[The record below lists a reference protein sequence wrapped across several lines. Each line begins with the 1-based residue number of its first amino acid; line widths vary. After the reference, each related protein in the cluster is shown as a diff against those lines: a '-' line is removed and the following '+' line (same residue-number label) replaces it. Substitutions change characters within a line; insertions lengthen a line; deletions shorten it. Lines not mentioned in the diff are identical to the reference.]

1 MELEGAFLSTF
12 FIFEPIRAISMILI
26 CGGGFS
32 STLIRKTI
40 KRGRFQ
46 VSLFYLAHYKVTRP

>member
-1 MELEGAFLSTF
+1 MELEGAFLLTF
-12 FIFEPIRAISMILI
+12 FIFELIREISMILI
-26 CGGGFS
+26 CGGGFG

-46 VSLFYLAHYKVTRP
+46 VFLFYRAYYKVTRP